1 MRQTPE
7 PVWRRCGPRPNKPLR
22 AGFRREKQ
30 GINMGI
36 SYLIQ
41 TQCQMM
47 VYAAVGAL
55 CRRRGVINE
64 QSEKN
69 LSAAIIEIVLPCTI
83 FNAMLEGLEQVDW
96 ARAGLTLVI
105 CLALHLCSYGLGLV
119 LYRRYPPQRRAVCV
133 FGLLVNNAAFVGL
146 PMVSGIYGASGVFYT
161 TIFMTISRI
170 FMWGPGLRLFPE
182 SGGGSAV
189 RAVLT
194 NPNTI
199 AMFLALGVYFL
210 LPFQLPAFALNAVR
224 EIGSV
229 STVLCMAMVGSLLTG
244 LTRADVFRPA
254 VLGYCLLRLV
264 LLPLAVFSVL
274 SGLKLNP
281 EIVGV
286 LTLLS
291 SAPGPTTGSVLAA
304 RYGGDKKLAATLA
317 LVSTALS
324 AATIPA
330 IALLYA

>member
-1 MRQTPE
+1 
-7 PVWRRCGPRPNKPLR
+7 
-22 AGFRREKQ
+22 
-30 GINMGI
+30 MGI

-47 VYAAVGAL
+47 VYAAVGFL
-55 CRRRGVINE
+55 CRRQGIIND

-69 LSAAIIEIVLPCTI
+69 LSAAIIDIVLPCTI
-83 FNAMLEGLEQVDW
+83 FNAMLEGLRQVDW
-96 ARAGLTLVI
+96 KKAGLMLAVCLV
-105 CLALHLCSYGLGLV
+105 LHLCAYFLGRFLF
-119 LYRRYPPQRRAVCV
+119 RQYPPERRAVCI

-146 PMVSGIYGASGVFYT
+146 PMVSGIYGTSGVFYT
-161 TIFMTISRI
+161 TIFMTVSRI

-182 SGGGSAV
+182 HGKGGAV

-199 AMFLALGVYFL
+199 AMFLALGVYFFFP
-210 LPFQLPAFALNAVR
+210 LPTFALKAIE
-224 EIGSV
+224 EIGSI

-244 LTRADVFRPA
+244 LRGVDVVKPT
-254 VLGYCLLRLV
+254 VLGYAVLRLV
-264 LLPLAVFSVL
+264 LMPLVVFAVL
-274 SGLKLNP
+274 STLKLDP

-317 LVSTALS
+317 LVSTVFS
-324 AATIPA
+324 AVTIPTL
-330 IALLYA
+330 ALLYT